1 MSTEEAKLIV
11 DTVIDWLHQHNRI
24 TEDQYG
30 NMPEADREA
39 IADAVIEAYES

>member
-1 MSTEEAKLIV
+1 MSTEEAKLVV

-39 IADAVIEAYES
+39 LAEVVIEELEK